1 MTSAGLSIGVDIGGT
16 FTDCTI
22 MHDGGRI
29 TTGKSPT
36 TPDDRSRG
44 FFDAIASAATNMGST
59 LESVM
64 EQCDLLVHGTTT
76 GTNAI
81 VERRGAA
88 TGLLSTRGHDDA
100 MFIMKGQG
108 RTSGLSPDEALDVH
122 STYRPAPLVPRAMVR
137 PITERI
143 DVDGDVIVPLGEDE
157 VRDAVRELV
166 AAGARALTISFLWS
180 TMNPVHEQRALEIA
194 AEVAPDLFISCSSEL
209 SSRSTA
215 SSARPRSSRMRP
227 PR

>member
-1 MTSAGLSIGVDIGGT
+1 MSDGDLTIGVDIGGT

-22 MHDGGRI
+22 VHGGGHI

-44 FFDAIASAATNMGST
+44 FFDAISDAATKMGST
-59 LESVM
+59 LEAVL
-64 EQCDLLVHGTTT
+64 ERCGLLVHGTTT

-88 TGLLSTRGHDDA
+88 TGLLATRGHQDA
-100 MFIMKGQG
+100 MFVMKGQG

-122 STYRPAPLVPRAMVR
+122 STRRPEPLVPRAMVR

-143 DVDGDVIVPLGEDE
+143 DVDGDVIVPLDEGE
-157 VRDAVRELV
+157 VGDAVRDLV
-166 AAGARALTISFLWS
+166 AAGAQALTISFLWS
-180 TMNPVHEQRALEIA
+180 TMNPVHEQRARAIA
-194 AEVAPDLFISCSSEL
+194 AEVAPDLFISCSSDL
-209 SSRSTA
+209 SGRTGEYERTTTA
-215 SSARPRSSRMRP
+215 VMNS
-227 PR
+227 